1 MLNRRNHAR
10 HNTTA
15 NVVFFQEGQPCE
27 ARLIDLADGGACI
40 EQGNEV
46 AVGADCKVMI
56 QVSPFQFQT
65 AHGQVVRNNGGQLG
79 IRFTREFT
87 QGWAQKIAV

>member
-15 NVVFFQEGQPCE
+15 NIVFFQEGQPRE
-27 ARLIDLADGGACI
+27 ARLVDLGDGGACI
-40 EQGNEV
+40 EQSDEV
-46 AVGADCKVMI
+46 SVGATCKVMI

-65 AHGQVVRNNGGQLG
+65 AHGQVVRSKGGQLG
-79 IRFTREFT
+79 IRFNREFD